1 MHDARGAQIC
11 HGDLPLRR
19 TDGVVS
25 EVFNHGAGGNNKKLF
40 HCHFRHCVAAVA
52 AAAATEEAWS
62 GLGIG

>member
-1 MHDARGAQIC
+1 MMPVVPKFATAIYHCDG
-11 HGDLPLRR
+11 R